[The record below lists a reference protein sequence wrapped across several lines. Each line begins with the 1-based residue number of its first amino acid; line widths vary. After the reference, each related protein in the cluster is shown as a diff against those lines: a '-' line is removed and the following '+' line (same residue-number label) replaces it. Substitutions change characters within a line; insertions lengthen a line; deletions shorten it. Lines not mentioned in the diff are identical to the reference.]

1 MKGLVKNKTL
11 ALKIGTTILVLLVF
25 SVFIISPTIIKKLRG
40 DISQS
45 ESLENT
51 SNKVVLST
59 IYNVDSSTNKLNFN
73 IYNGNE
79 NDITVNKI
87 IYRNECKTD
96 NCDSFT
102 LVDLENNII
111 KNDEEKTLVVDN
123 SEIINLLNTKT
134 LEVGVQYEL
143 NGQSYNV
150 YSTVYHLSEESK
162 NNINITGD
170 DIVEKEFKVASS
182 KISDSDNGNN
192 PSSDFVWKMK
202 ISDTKVSIDKSE
214 TLYDQKI
221 YYSFMSNYKNAW
233 FFDNPQNEDSL
244 TKPFFGGENK
254 SNIQNYFDFPK
265 GLEDKYP
272 EDSPRSRSGNGK
284 VAYSNQYRLMGT
296 LKNKVQSITNKNIV
310 LGFYFENYFDGVFVK
325 QFYWSDQTE
334 DYNYKN
340 NYGGFS
346 SSEVPN
352 FTLTIYDKSGLL
364 SSLNSF
370 INKLQ
375 ALNSSEIEKD
385 SMNSYINL
393 INNAK
398 KLYESRDSFEECD
411 LNGSCT
417 KKEVTQDL
425 IDEVKLKLDNTEIN
439 KMKQANY
446 AEFHALIEKINKL
459 NLDWYTKETYDNFKN
474 VYDVHTSY
482 EYLPYVYQTKIDN
495 YVSKLNKVYNELELK
510 DADYTELNKVKQE
523 ASKISNKVNEIDGL
537 YTKETWNNLQE
548 ALNNVKTG
556 LKIDKQE
563 EVDKYTLDIR
573 NAIDSL
579 VKNKADYKKLDTII
593 NNYKNSEEYKND
605 YWTDD
610 SKAKVE
616 KYINNIIHDKY
627 IDEQSVVDNY
637 ITELSNLI
645 NKLQLKV
652 AKGYYDSDNYHPNNL
667 KDSLSLEG
675 YINYFKAEIVKKV
688 GNTNL
693 YTDDTISKVNK
704 IINTYFDENGS
715 FKADLEYITINNQ
728 SKMDDLIIK
737 LDNIKKNELIKT
749 PANYTNLKGWIE
761 KAEKVNRNYY
771 KDLSTLDQMLSKA
784 KEALKLG
791 IDEQDNVD
799 IATKNLSDAINNL
812 ELKDADYTEL
822 NKLLN
827 TFKKL
832 DENIYYNY
840 DEVLNNIE
848 EIEKQINYN
857 LDITNQKIVDELTSK
872 IKAEYNK
879 LNKKPADYS
888 KLSSVLAKIPSD
900 YSKYSYSLKKEI
912 LNYIE
917 ETKKLSLELKL
928 DEQYKIDELV
938 NKGNLLLAKL
948 EKDDSY
954 NYINDNKVSNNNT
967 TSSNSSIKNNITT
980 RRNQTTNY
988 NDNNKNENII
998 KQVKINGKSIKFDN
1012 NEATLNVSYKTSK
1025 VDVEVELKS
1034 KDYKYTVYGGRILV
1048 HGNNEVTII
1057 VTDNDGNTY
1066 RYLVIVK
1073 RAETSNNLLNL
1084 KVKNYDLGFK
1094 ENKKDYVLY
1103 VDRKV
1108 EKLDLSFEKEDNN
1121 SSVKVIGNDKLK
1133 NNSKIQVKV
1142 TDTSKNVKTYTI
1154 TIKKTNN
1161 NILYYVIIV
1170 ILLSV
1175 LVGGLRYMVI
1185 RKRG

>member
-1 MKGLVKNKTL
+1 MKNLIKNKTL
-11 ALKIGTTILVLLVF
+11 ALKIGTTILVLLVLSF
-25 SVFIISPTIIKKLRG
+25 FIISPSIIKKLRG

-45 ESLENT
+45 ESLGNT
-51 SNKVVLST
+51 SNGVVLNT
-59 IYNVDSSTNKLNFN
+59 TYTADSSANKLNFN

-102 LVDLENNII
+102 LVDLDNSII
-111 KNDEEKTLVVDN
+111 KNDEEKNLIIDN
-123 SEIINLLNTKT
+123 SEIISLLNTKT
-134 LEVGVQYEL
+134 LDVGVQYEL
-143 NGQSYNV
+143 NNQNYNV
-150 YSTVYHLSEESK
+150 YSTIYNLSEES
-162 NNINITGD
+162 NDNINITGD

-192 PSSDFVWKMK
+192 PSSDFVWKIK
-202 ISDTKVSIDKSE
+202 LSDTKVSIDKSE
-214 TLYDQKI
+214 SLYDQRV

-233 FFDNPQNEDSL
+233 FFDNPQNADSL
-244 TKPFFGGENK
+244 THSFFGGDNT
-254 SNIQNYFDFPK
+254 SNIQNYFDFPQSK
-265 GLEDKYP
+265 DATYP

-284 VAYSNQYRLMGT
+284 VAYNNQYRLMGT
-296 LKNKVQSITNKNIV
+296 LKSGVQSITNENIV
-310 LGFYFENYFDGVFVK
+310 LGFYFENYYDGVFVK
-325 QFYWSDQTE
+325 QFYWSDRPD
-334 DYNYKN
+334 DYSENK

-346 SSEVPN
+346 STEVPN

-375 ALNSSEIEKD
+375 ALKSSDVEKEN
-385 SMNSYINL
+385 MNSYINL

-398 KLYESRDSFEECD
+398 KLYESRDSYEECD

-417 KKEVTQDL
+417 KKDVTQSL
-425 IDEVKLKLDNTEIN
+425 IDEVTSKLDNTEVS
-439 KMKQANY
+439 KTKQANY
-446 AEFHALIEKINKL
+446 AELHSLIEKINNL
-459 NLDWYTKETYDNFKN
+459 NTDWYTKESYDNLKN
-474 VYDVHTSY
+474 VYNEHTNY
-482 EYLPYVYQTKIDN
+482 EYLSYIYQTKIDN
-495 YVSKLNKVYNELELK
+495 YVSRLNKVYNELELF
-510 DADYTELNKVKQE
+510 DADYTELNKIQEE
-523 ASKISNKVNEIDGL
+523 ASKINNKINEDDEL
-537 YTKETWNNLQE
+537 YTTESWNKLQE
-548 ALNNVKTG
+548 ALSNVKTG

-573 NAIDSL
+573 NAIDNL
-579 VKNKADYKKLDTII
+579 IKNKANYKKLDTII
-593 NNYKNSEEYKND
+593 NDYKNSEEYRND

-610 SKAKVE
+610 SKTKVE
-616 KYINNIIHDKY
+616 EYINNIVYDKY
-627 IDEQSVVDNY
+627 IDEQSDVDNY
-637 ITELSNLI
+637 TTELSVLI
-645 NKLQLKV
+645 SKLQLKI
-652 AKGYYDSDNYHPNNL
+652 AKGYYDSDNYHPSNL
-667 KDSLSLEG
+667 KDSLSVEG
-675 YINYFKAEIVKKV
+675 YINYFKTEIIKKV

-715 FKADLEYITINNQ
+715 FKDDLEYITINNQ
-728 SKMDDLIIK
+728 SKMDDLIIE
-737 LDNIKKNELIKT
+737 LDNVKKNELIKT
-749 PANYTNLKGWIE
+749 PANYTNLKEWIE

-771 KDLSTLDQMLSKA
+771 KDLGVLDQMLAKA
-784 KEALKLG
+784 KEALKLD
-791 IDEQDNVD
+791 IDKQDDVD
-799 IATKNLSDAINNL
+799 IATKNLSDAVNSL

-822 NKLLN
+822 NKLLD
-827 TFKKL
+827 TIKKL

-840 DEVLNNIE
+840 DEVLKSIE
-848 EIEKQINYN
+848 EIEKQIDYN
-857 LDITNQKIVDELTSK
+857 LDITNQKIVDELASK

-888 KLSSVLAKIPSD
+888 KLSEVLAKIPSD

-912 LNYIE
+912 INYIE
-917 ETKKLSLELKL
+917 EVKKLSTELKL

-954 NYINDNKVSNNNT
+954 NYIDDNKGSSNNT
-967 TSSNSSIKNNITT
+967 SSSNSSIKNNVTT
-980 RRNQTTNY
+980 RRNSSTNY
-988 NDNNKNENII
+988 SDNDRNENVI

-1012 NEATLNVSYKTSK
+1012 NEATMNVSYKTSK

-1034 KDYKYTVYGGRILV
+1034 KDYKYTVYGGNILV

-1057 VTDNDGNTY
+1057 VTDNNGNAY

-1073 RAETSNNLLNL
+1073 RAKTSNNLLNI
-1084 KVKNYDLGFK
+1084 KVKNYDLEFK

-1108 EKLDLSFEKEDNN
+1108 EKLELSFEKEDNN

-1133 NNSKIQVKV
+1133 NNSKIQIKV

-1161 NILYYVIIV
+1161 NILYYVIV
-1170 ILLSV
+1170 VMLLSV
-1175 LVGGLRYMVI
+1175 LAGGLRYMVI

>member
-1 MKGLVKNKTL
+1 MKNLIKNKTL
-11 ALKIGTTILVLLVF
+11 ALKIGTTILVLLVL

-45 ESLENT
+45 ESLGNT
-51 SNKVVLST
+51 SNGVVLNT
-59 IYNVDSSTNKLNFN
+59 TYTVDSSANKLNFN

-79 NDITVNKI
+79 NDITINKI

-102 LVDLENNII
+102 LVDLDNSII
-111 KNDEEKTLVVDN
+111 KNDEEENLIIDN
-123 SEIINLLNTKT
+123 SEIISLLNTKT
-134 LEVGVQYEL
+134 LDVGVQYEL
-143 NGQSYNV
+143 NNQNYNV
-150 YSTVYHLSEESK
+150 YSTIYNLSEES
-162 NNINITGD
+162 NDNINITGD

-192 PSSDFVWKMK
+192 PSSDFVWKIK
-202 ISDTKVSIDKSE
+202 LSDTKVSIDKSE
-214 TLYDQKI
+214 SLYDQKV

-233 FFDNPQNEDSL
+233 FFDNPQNADSL
-244 TKPFFGGENK
+244 THSFFGGDNT
-254 SNIQNYFDFPK
+254 SNIQNYFDFPQSK
-265 GLEDKYP
+265 DATYP
-272 EDSPRSRSGNGK
+272 DDSPRSRSGHGK
-284 VAYSNQYRLMGT
+284 VAYNNQYRLMGT
-296 LKNKVQSITNKNIV
+296 LKSGVQSITNENIV
-310 LGFYFENYFDGVFVK
+310 LGFYFENYYDGVFVK
-325 QFYWSDQTE
+325 QFYWSDRPA
-334 DYNYKN
+334 DYSENK

-346 SSEVPN
+346 STEVPN

-364 SSLNSF
+364 SSLNNF
-370 INKLQ
+370 INKVQSLK
-375 ALNSSEIEKD
+375 SSNVEKENV
-385 SMNSYINL
+385 SSYINL

-398 KLYESRDSFEECD
+398 KLYESRDSYEECD

-417 KKEVTQDL
+417 KKEVTQSL
-425 IDEVKLKLDNTEIN
+425 INEIITKLDNTEIIN
-439 KMKQANY
+439 INQANY
-446 AEFHALIEKINKL
+446 AELHSLIGKINNL
-459 NLDWYTKETYDNFKN
+459 NTDWYTKESYDNLKN
-474 VYDVHTSY
+474 VYNEHTNY
-482 EYLPYVYQTKIDN
+482 EYLSSIYQTKIDN
-495 YVSKLNKVYNELELK
+495 YVSRLNKVYNELELF
-510 DADYTELNKVKQE
+510 DADYTELNKIQEE
-523 ASKISNKVNEIDGL
+523 ASKINNKINEDDEL
-537 YTKETWNNLQE
+537 YTTESWNKLQE
-548 ALNNVKTG
+548 ALSNVKTG

-563 EVDKYTLDIR
+563 EVDKYTSDIR

-579 VKNKADYKKLDTII
+579 VKNKANYKKLDTII

-610 SKAKVE
+610 SKTKVE
-616 KYINNIIHDKY
+616 EYINNIVYDKY
-627 IDEQSVVDNY
+627 IDEQSDIDNY
-637 ITELSNLI
+637 VTELSDLI
-645 NKLQLKV
+645 SKLQLRI
-652 AKGYYDSDNYHPNNL
+652 AKGYYDSDNYHPSNL
-667 KDSLSLEG
+667 EDSLSVEG
-675 YINYFKAEIVKKV
+675 YINYFKTEIVKKV

-693 YTDDTISKVNK
+693 YTDDTISNVNK

-715 FKADLEYITINNQ
+715 FKDDLEYITINNQ

-737 LDNIKKNELIKT
+737 LDNVKKNELIKT
-749 PANYTNLKGWIE
+749 SADYTNLKEWIE

-771 KDLSTLDQMLSKA
+771 KDLTVLDQMLAKA
-784 KEALKLG
+784 KEALKLD
-791 IDEQDNVD
+791 IDKQDDVD
-799 IATKNLSDAINNL
+799 IATKYLSDAINSL

-822 NKLLN
+822 NKLLD
-827 TFKKL
+827 TIKKL
-832 DENIYYNY
+832 DENVYYNY
-840 DEVLNNIE
+840 DEVLKNIE
-848 EIEKQINYN
+848 EIEKQIDYN
-857 LDITNQKIVDELTSK
+857 LDITNQKRVDELASL

-888 KLSSVLAKIPSD
+888 KLSFVLAKIPSD

-912 LNYIE
+912 ISYLE
-917 ETKKLSLELKL
+917 EAKKLSLELKL

-954 NYINDNKVSNNNT
+954 NYINDSTGSSNNT
-967 TSSNSSIKNNITT
+967 PSSNSSIKNNITT
-980 RRNQTTNY
+980 RRNSSTNY
-988 NDNNKNENII
+988 SDNDRNENVI

-1012 NEATLNVSYKTSK
+1012 NEATMNVSYKTSK

-1034 KDYKYTVYGGRILV
+1034 KDYKYTVYGGNILV

-1057 VTDNDGNTY
+1057 VTDNNGNVY

-1073 RAETSNNLLNL
+1073 RAKTSNNLLNI
-1084 KVKNYDLGFK
+1084 KVKNYDLEFK

-1108 EKLDLSFEKEDNN
+1108 EKLELSFEKEDNN

-1133 NNSKIQVKV
+1133 NNSKIQIKV

-1161 NILYYVIIV
+1161 NILYYVIAV

-1175 LVGGLRYMVI
+1175 LAGGLRYMVI